1 MPFSSWARLT
11 GTTGP
16 IGEKGFGKAIIGTRV
31 LDLAGGTLGLLS
43 CRPSAF
49 LFSKLKLL
57 LIQVKAISRRAAFY
71 GYL

>member
-1 MPFSSWARLT
+1 MPFSSGARLT

-31 LDLAGGTLGLLS
+31 LDLAYIGPFKL
-43 CRPSAF
+43 PSF
-49 LFSKLKLL
+49 SFSKLKLL